1 MLANSAINPAKN
13 CIRNACISTERLCRL
28 ATTNGVGH
36 SSAMDLIDQAKKAAA
51 CAAVNNHVKDHCRL
65 GVGSGS
71 TIVFAVERLAERVK
85 EEKLQVTCVPTSFQA
100 KQLIVEN
107 GLTLSDL
114 ERTPEVIQGLK
125 NLHFHF
131 LCVYFRGCLTQEK
144 IVAANA
150 NTFIVIADYRKQS
163 SDLGINWTKG
173 IPIEVIPMAYRPVIK
188 TIQTK
193 FGGSP
198 ELRMA
203 KAKAGP
209 VVTDNGN
216 FILDWK
222 FDKNPE
228 KWDTVNRELM
238 MIPGVVDTGLF
249 INMAKRAYFGM
260 ADGSVQI
267 QDP

>member
-51 CAAVNNHVKDHCRL
+51 CAAVNNHVKR
-65 GVGSGS
+65 
-71 TIVFAVERLAERVK
+71 TIDSYIYAG
-85 EEKLQVTCVPTSFQA
+85 LQ
-100 KQLIVEN
+100 
-107 GLTLSDL
+107 
-114 ERTPEVIQGLK
+114 
-125 NLHFHF
+125 
-131 LCVYFRGCLTQEK
+131 RGCLTQEK